1 MDKKILKDIELFQN
15 ILKLK
20 FTYRY
25 SGRLFN
31 WEKESTADH
40 TWFMFVIA
48 DYLLAKLEEVAPK
61 KYKLDKL
68 IIYEMIVYHDLIEA
82 ETWDVDLNPIWDNLS
97 KQLSKKEV
105 EEKALKVFLEKIPT
119 EIKEVYEEKL
129 EEYEKR
135 ESLESKFVKL
145 IDVIEPDLQCAFFKE
160 KYKEWSRDFYLEKKI
175 KYYKDFPELKFLLEE
190 FLDFFDKNDY
200 FKK

>member
-1 MDKKILKDIELFQN
+1 MQKILNDIISFQN

-31 WEKESTADH
+31 GEKESTADH

-48 DYLLAKLEEVAPK
+48 DYLLAKLEEVAVW

-68 IIYEMIVYHDLIEA
+68 KIYEMIVYHDLIEA
-82 ETWDVDLNPIWDNLS
+82 ETWDVDLNPISANFE

-105 EEKALKVFLEKIPT
+105 EEKALKVFLEKIPS
-119 EIKEVYEEKL
+119 EIKEVYKEKL

-145 IDVIEPDLQCAFFKE
+145 IDVIETDLQCFLFKE
-160 KYKEWSRDFYLEKKI
+160 KYKDWTKEYYLDKKT
-175 KYYKDFPELKFLLEE
+175 KYYNDFPELKFLLEE
-190 FLDFFDKNDY
+190 FLEYFEENDY

>member
-1 MDKKILKDIELFQN
+1 MTSKILNDIKLFQN

-31 WEKESTADH
+31 GEKESTADH

-48 DYLLAKLEEVAPK
+48 DYLLAKLEEVAVW

-68 IIYEMIVYHDLIEA
+68 RIYEMIVYHDLIEA
-82 ETWDVDLNPIWDNLS
+82 ETWDVDLNPIWANFE

-105 EEKALKVFLEKIPT
+105 EEKALKIFLEKVPT
-119 EIKEVYEEKL
+119 EIKKVYEEKL

-145 IDVIEPDLQCAFFKE
+145 IDVIECDIQCFLFKE
-160 KYKEWSRDFYLEKKI
+160 KYKDWTKEYYLEKKT
-175 KYYKDFPELKFLLEE
+175 KYYNDFPELNFLLLE
-190 FLDFFDKNDY
+190 FLEYFEENDY